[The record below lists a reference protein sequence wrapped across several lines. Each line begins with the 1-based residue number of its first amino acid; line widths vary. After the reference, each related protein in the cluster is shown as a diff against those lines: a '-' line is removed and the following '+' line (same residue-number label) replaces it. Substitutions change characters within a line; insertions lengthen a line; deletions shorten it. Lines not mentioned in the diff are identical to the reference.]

1 MIKMNLHRN
10 RRAILIV
17 GLLMV
22 ANFSVILLLQ
32 KQSSSARLE
41 AKGLRVQEM
50 EYVEEGLQIINWSY
64 ALLKYFKGN
73 PLPQVYAQG
82 MGVNGM

>member
-73 PLPQVYAQG
+73 SPST
-82 MGVNGM
+82 

>member
-10 RRAILIV
+10 RQAILIV

-73 PLPQVYAQG
+73 SPST
-82 MGVNGM
+82 